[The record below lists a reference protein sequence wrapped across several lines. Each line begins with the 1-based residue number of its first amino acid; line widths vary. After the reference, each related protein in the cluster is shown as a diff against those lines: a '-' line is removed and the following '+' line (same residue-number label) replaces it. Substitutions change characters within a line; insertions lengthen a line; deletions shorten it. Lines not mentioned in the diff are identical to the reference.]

1 MMISK
6 IAVVGAGTMGHG
18 IAEVAALSGFEV
30 ALIDISWDFLNKA
43 KERISESLNKLA
55 ERKQIS
61 DAKAVLDRIS
71 FNTSYDIA
79 KDADFAIEAVP
90 EKLELKRTV
99 FRTLDTVMPSHAVL
113 ATNTSS
119 IPISDIAEATNRKE
133 KVIGMHFFN
142 PPVIMKLVEVIP
154 SKYTNR
160 ETIDLTID
168 LAKKMNKIPVS
179 LKYEIPG
186 FVSNRIFIRL
196 LQEACREVESGE
208 AKIEEVDSTAR
219 NKLKLPMGLFEL
231 ADYVGLDVVVDIW
244 NVLVVRGTPDVN
256 CLMFKTKVNEKNL
269 GVKTGKGFY
278 TYPAPGKYAKV
289 QLPESSKVDPA
300 RLLSLA
306 VNEAS
311 WMIENGIV
319 SAKDVDTVMI
329 YGFNFPKGLMEMADE
344 VGLDKIL
351 KNLEDIYSKG
361 YQAYKPTELL
371 SKLVSEGKIGKSKG
385 EGFHKY

>member
-154 SKYTNR
+154 SKYTNQ